1 MKVAVLGSGLM
12 GKEVARDLVNSPN
25 VQEVVLA
32 DVDLDKAES
41 VCSHLDSNKLKAAYV
56 NASDGEQL
64 GDFMKGFDVVVNALY
79 LIFSEFVAK
88 TAIRVGVNIVDL
100 GCSNIESTLALD
112 EEAKKAGITYISE
125 LGVAPGMV
133 NILSGYGAS
142 KLDTVESIELF
153 VGGIPLKP
161 EPPFEYNEVFTM
173 RGVFQEYTKPSTIIR
188 DGKVK
193 QVPSLSGIEKVHFEK
208 FGPLEAFYTP
218 GTSTLPLT
226 FPDVKN
232 LSYKTIRYPGHA
244 EKFQLLV
251 DLNLTREDYEI
262 EYKGQKIK
270 PSDVLL
276 KVLEPIVDLRDK
288 EDVCLLRVRVGGVLN
303 NRDAVAEYEM
313 VTYFDRE
320 NKVTAMA
327 RSTAYSISV
336 VAQMIGN
343 GLIDQSGVFA
353 PEQIVPGDV
362 FIKEMEKR
370 GVVIKEKE
378 PEFTTNLVKS

>member
-41 VCSHLDSNKLKAAYV
+41 VCSHLNSVKLKAVYV
-56 NASDGEQL
+56 NASDKEQL
-64 GDFMKGFDVVVNALY
+64 GNFMKGFDVVVNALY
-79 LIFSEFVAK
+79 LTFSEFVAK
-88 TAIRVGVNIVDL
+88 TAMSVGVNIVDL
-100 GCSNIESTLALD
+100 GCSNIEDTLALD
-112 EEAKKAGITYISE
+112 DEAKRAGITYISE

-133 NILSGYGAS
+133 NILAGYGAS
-142 KLDTVESIELF
+142 KLDKVESIELA

-173 RGVFQEYTKPSTIIR
+173 RGVFQEYTRPSLIIR
-188 DGKVK
+188 DGKVE
-193 QVPSLSGIEKVHFEK
+193 QVPSLSGIEKVYFEK

-218 GTSTLPLT
+218 GTSTLPFT
-226 FPDVKN
+226 FPYVN
-232 LSYKTIRYPGHA
+232 YLGYKTIRYPGHA

-270 PSDVLL
+270 PSEVLL
-276 KVLEPIVDLRDK
+276 KVLEPIVALRDK

-303 NRDAVAEYEM
+303 NRNAVAEYEM

-336 VAQMIGN
+336 VAQMIGD
-343 GLIDQSGVFA
+343 GLITQSGVFA

-370 GVVIKEKE
+370 GVVIKERE
-378 PEFTTNLVKS
+378 PELANNLVKN